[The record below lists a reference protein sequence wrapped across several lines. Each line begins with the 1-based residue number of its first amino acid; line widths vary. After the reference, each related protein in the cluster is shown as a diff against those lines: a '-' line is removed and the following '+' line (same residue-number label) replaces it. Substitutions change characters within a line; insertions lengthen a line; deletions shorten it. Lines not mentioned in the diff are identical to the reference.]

1 MRILILVPDF
11 RTRGGVVNYY
21 KTLRLADEPN
31 IDYLF
36 INRHGTRS
44 LVSKIFFALFIYL
57 KFLRAAVGAQLI
69 HVNPSLDRN
78 SFYRDMLFIVLAK
91 ILRKNVL
98 IFFRG
103 WEEPFEDSVRN
114 DKLKSFLFRHSYA
127 NADRFLVLG
136 ETFRRKLLALGVD
149 PAKPIHVVTT
159 VADSTH
165 IEDFD
170 LARKLE
176 SFASHSRFLFISRIL
191 REKGVY
197 IAMDAF
203 AECRATLPDRQMT
216 LIIAGAGE
224 ELAAAEAYARDKGYT
239 GIEFA
244 GDVSG
249 ADKARF
255 LQTCH
260 VMIFPTFYKEG
271 LPNSILEGM
280 LYGMPI
286 ISRPVAAIPEVVSNG
301 VNGYLTDSMDG
312 STFAKYM
319 LELLTE
325 PDIYRRM
332 AITNHR
338 AASEAFTSDKVK
350 ERLFAV
356 YRQMESR

>member
-21 KTLRLADEPN
+21 RTLRLSDEPN
-31 IDYLF
+31 IEYLF

-44 LVSKIFFALFIYL
+44 IVSKTFFALFIYL
-57 KFLRAAVGAQLI
+57 DFLRAAVRAGLI

-98 IFFRG
+98 VFFRG
-103 WEEPFEDSVRN
+103 WQEPFEESVRN
-114 DKLKSFLFRHSYA
+114 DRFKSFVFRNSYA
-127 NADRFLVLG
+127 RADRFVVLG
-136 ETFRRKLLALGVD
+136 ENFRRKLIALGVS
-149 PAKPIHVVTT
+149 PAKPIHVETT
-159 VADSTH
+159 VADSSH
-165 IEDFD
+165 IDGFD
-170 LARKLE
+170 LAPKL
-176 SFASHSRFLFISRIL
+176 ASIASDCRFLFLSRVL

-203 AECRATLPDRQMT
+203 AECRATLPDRHMT
-216 LIIAGAGE
+216 LVIAGSGE
-224 ELAAAEAYARDKGYT
+224 ELEAAQAYARDKGYA
-239 GIEFA
+239 GVEFA
-244 GDVSG
+244 GHVSG
-249 ADKARF
+249 AEKAQ
-255 LQTCH
+255 LLETCH
-260 VMIFPTFYKEG
+260 VMIFPTYYREG

-286 ISRPVAAIPEVVSNG
+286 ISRPVAAIPEIVANG
-301 VNGYLTDSMDG
+301 VNGYLTDSMDS

-319 LELLTE
+319 LQLLRE
-325 PDIYRRM
+325 PDVYQRM

-338 AASEAFTSDKVK
+338 AAKEAFTSDKVK

-356 YRQMESR
+356 YRQMESH